1 MSLTYNDFPFLKE
14 LGLSEMNSGC
24 YRAGEWVGSGEVV
37 TSINPHTNKPIASV
51 RTASLKEY

>member
-1 MSLTYNDFPFLKE
+1 LTYNDFPFLKE